1 MMPGLVRL
9 TILTAAITMTTACT
23 VFPTPE
29 PPRVME
35 LASSADQIRFDQAR
49 QASLRVD
56 TPLASDPLDSSRLLF
71 KPSPYEFQ
79 ALPGVRW
86 RDSIPVVLRDH
97 LIQVYRHSG
106 AFTNVITDTSPASAS
121 HTLISELTAF
131 HAENRSA
138 GVAVVIELHTEV
150 MSNRSRGTLCAY
162 DHRVEVK
169 AASIA
174 VEDLMAAFSEGAHT
188 VSERTSHWAF
198 ECLADGNND

>member
-1 MMPGLVRL
+1 MISGIARL
-9 TILTAAITMTTACT
+9 TILTAAITMTACT

-35 LASSADQIRFDQAR
+35 LAPNADQIRFDQAR

-79 ALPGVRW
+79 ALPDVRW

-97 LIQVYRHSG
+97 LIQAYRHSG

-138 GVAVVIELHTEV
+138 GVVVVIELHTEV
-150 MSNRSRGTLCAY
+150 MSNRSRGTLCAHN
-162 DHRVEVK
+162 HRVEVK
-169 AASIA
+169 ANSIA
-174 VEDLMAAFSEGAHT
+174 VADLMTAFSEGARR

-198 ECLADGNND
+198 ECLADGKNN